1 MACSAA
7 GSSVICMPAFF
18 SSPRAVSLKARMVL
32 RSNTVASRA
41 ASCTIFFSSAERP
54 SQVFLEMSSTQAL
67 YMWRDSTRCFCTS

>member
-1 MACSAA
+1 
-7 GSSVICMPAFF
+7 
-18 SSPRAVSLKARMVL
+18 MVL

-54 SQVFLEMSSTQAL
+54 SQVFLDISSTQAL